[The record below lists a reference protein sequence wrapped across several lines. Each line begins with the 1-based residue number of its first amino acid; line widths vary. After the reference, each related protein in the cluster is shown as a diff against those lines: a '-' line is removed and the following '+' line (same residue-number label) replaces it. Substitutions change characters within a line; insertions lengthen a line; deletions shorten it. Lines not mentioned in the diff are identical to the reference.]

1 MGLVDLNMA
10 TALGWANQLGA
21 PPQLPPSLEPVDR
34 RAELVDA
41 IDEPLMLHSDLHVLD
56 RAEKESCL
64 DDISRI
70 SRTYMT
76 DVGDDGD
83 RINIALRLWSGCMSA
98 AETIAY
104 EVKSGLN
111 TPEKRSQVFGTIM
124 DPMSELDQI
133 YRAGVEAAPSFKN
146 LRNEPYSFDGVPT
159 SSPVRSFASSTEA

>member
-41 IDEPLMLHSDLHVLD
+41 IDEPLVRDSDLHVLD
-56 RAEKESCL
+56 RAEKESRL
-64 DDISRI
+64 DDISRT
-70 SRTYMT
+70 SRIYVT

-98 AETIAY
+98 AETIAH

-111 TPEKRSQVFGTIM
+111 TPEKRSQVFGTII

-146 LRNEPYSFDGVPT
+146 LRNEPYSFEGVPT
-159 SSPVRSFASSTEA
+159 SSPVRSFASSRET